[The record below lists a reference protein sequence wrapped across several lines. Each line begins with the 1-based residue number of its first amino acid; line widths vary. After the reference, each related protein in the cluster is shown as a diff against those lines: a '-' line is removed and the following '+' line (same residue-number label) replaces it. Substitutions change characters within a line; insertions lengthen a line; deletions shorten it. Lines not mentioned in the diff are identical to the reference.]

1 MGIMVSIQKDENIS
15 IGKEAGVFPPQGLH
29 HVWSPFSPCSQR

>member
-15 IGKEAGVFPPQGLH
+15 IAKRREHYRLFALNCCFAA
-29 HVWSPFSPCSQR
+29 